1 MILIKK
7 CRTHLSPY
15 EHERKDLFIYKSSYY
30 VKCICFKVSLY
41 HSSVSHIYVGEEV
54 CRWSKIHSF
63 SQKFGF
69 CTCSRVHDYW
79 SISSWKLH
87 HLPLKDEHH
96 PTNLRSMYHIW
107 LLAHALLAF
116 SFLQLPQNDTIPQ
129 GVLCRRNLYRWVF
142 RNCSFYWLHL
152 GSCNYHSVRL
162 QS

>member
-7 CRTHLSPY
+7 CGTHLSPY
-15 EHERKDLFIYKSSYY
+15 EHELKDLFIYKSSYY

-107 LLAHALLAF
+107 MLAHALLAF
-116 SFLQLPQNDTIPQ
+116 LFLQLPQNDTISQ
-129 GVLCRRNLYRWVF
+129 GVLCRRILYRWVF
-142 RNCSFYWLHL
+142 RNCSFYWHHL